1 MKLLKY
7 TPLLL
12 MFAACGYMSKKVT
25 VTDTIKVKLTRVG
38 KQTGIDTGLLTEPGA
53 VIIQPSARLID
64 IIKKENP
71 KDDDY
76 DTILDDDVWYM
87 SQSEDFLDSLKVKK
101 VQRESEGSMKFKAL
115 SGKVYTMKLDTMF
128 FGIILFNGKDKPIN
142 ADIVEI
148 QDDFDRYMKKNSQI

>member
-7 TPLLL
+7 SPLLL

-38 KQTGIDTGLLTEPGA
+38 KQTGIDTGLLAEPGA

-76 DTILDDDVWYM
+76 DAILDDDVRYM

-148 QDDFDRYMKKNSQI
+148 QDDFDRYMKKK